1 MIGDH
6 KQALFYAKEGYSYF
20 DNLPFRHIQSLQHFL
35 TLLPEYYLQIK
46 LLDKAKQSIMTL
58 LEIWVIKGSPEWISS
73 KRKNLAADTYYI
85 IDRILIT

>member
-35 TLLPEYYLQIK
+35 TLLAECYLQIK

-58 LEIWVIKGSPEWISS
+58 LEIGVIKGSPEWISS